1 VSVAPAASKPA
12 IRDVADTARWVAL
25 YRAVE
30 SERPDAH
37 FHDPY
42 ARQLAGDH
50 GVRIHASLPRS
61 MRNAAW
67 SVVARTVL
75 IDQMIQQ
82 QIAAGVT
89 LVVNLAAG
97 LDTRP
102 YRLSLPPTLTWIE
115 VDRPAIL
122 EEKAVLLAEATPNC
136 RVERVPLDLSLDAP
150 RREFLAQVRQRGRR
164 TLVITEGLLMYL
176 AVEHVTGLA
185 RDLAGVPAIE
195 AWIADVISPGLLR
208 MIERDWGQTLLAG
221 DASMH
226 FAPAEGSAFFEP
238 LGWHTAECHST
249 FVAARTLRRLPWFL
263 RLLSHLPG
271 SDRYH
276 PDRPWS
282 GICLLKRNGAVPA
295 RDA

>member
-1 VSVAPAASKPA
+1 MSVAPAASRTA

-50 GVRIHASLPRS
+50 GVRIHASLPRA

-75 IDQMIQQ
+75 IDRMVQEQV
-82 QIAAGVT
+82 AAGVT

-97 LDTRP
+97 LDARP
-102 YRLSLPPTLTWIE
+102 YRLPLPSTLTWIE
-115 VDRPAIL
+115 VDQPGIL
-122 EEKAVLLAEATPNC
+122 EEKAALLAEATPTC
-136 RVERVPLDLSLDAP
+136 RVERIPLDLSLEAP
-150 RREFLAQVRQRGRR
+150 RREFLAQLGQRGQR

-176 AVEHVTGLA
+176 AVAHVTGLA
-185 RDLAGVPAIE
+185 RDLARAPTIE
-195 AWIADVISPGLLR
+195 AWITDVISPGLLR
-208 MIERDWGQTLLAG
+208 MIEREWGQTLLAG

-249 FVAARTLRRLPWFL
+249 FAAARELKRLPWLL
-263 RLLSHLPG
+263 RLIALLPG
-271 SDRYH
+271 SERYH

-282 GICLLKRNGAVPA
+282 GICLLERSGPGLGRNG
-295 RDA
+295 

>member
-1 VSVAPAASKPA
+1 MSTATVDPRRT

-30 SERPDAH
+30 SDRPDAH
-37 FHDPY
+37 FRDPY

-50 GVRIHASLPRS
+50 GVRIHATLPRS

-75 IDQMIQQ
+75 IDRMLQE

-97 LDTRP
+97 LDARP
-102 YRLSLPPTLTWIE
+102 YRLPLPPTLTWIE
-115 VDRPAIL
+115 VDQPAVL
-122 EEKAVLLAEATPNC
+122 EEKATLLAEATPSC
-136 RVERVPLDLSLDAP
+136 RLERIAMDLSLEAP
-150 RREFLAQVRQRGRR
+150 RRELLAQVGQRGQR

-185 RDLAGVPAIE
+185 RDLASVPTVG
-195 AWIADVISPGLLR
+195 AWITDIISPGLLR

-249 FVAARTLRRLPWFL
+249 FGAARELKRLPW
-263 RLLSHLPG
+263 LLHLLAKLPG

-276 PDRPWS
+276 PNRPWS
-282 GICLLKRNGAVPA
+282 GICLLERGGAALAPGA
-295 RDA
+295 